1 MATQSNN
8 NDSITKQLAVLKQVC
23 NTLGAYIYTKDM
35 QGRYTYANQAV
46 LTLFNKSLEEVIG
59 FDDTKFFDLD
69 ISNQIRKNDKQVM
82 QTATVINTEEKNHI
96 KSSDES
102 RIYRTVKSPLFD
114 DDNRVCGI
122 CGISTDITIEKQL
135 RDLNL
140 EQKQLLDTVLNSIPA
155 YVYIKDEKR
164 RFLYANSKLSALFEL
179 PVTEIIGQLET
190 SILPQEVAAHFHES
204 DAKVFKTNRI
214 QRIEETITDNVG
226 NTSHYLSV
234 KTPITINNKCALIG
248 FSTDVTELYQ
258 LKEQFQQQ
266 ANTDYL
272 TNLYNRRYFIEQAE
286 REFTRSQRHAL
297 PLAVL
302 SIDIDHFKHLNDN
315 YGHPFGDKILIG
327 ISEQLLQGTRQ
338 EDVVARI
345 GGEEFAIMLPNTTQ
359 SKAVLLAER
368 IQQKLQHHDFSATT
382 DDLKV
387 TVSIG
392 ITVLSGTDSCFD
404 ELLLRVDEALYKAK
418 NKGRNQV
425 VYL

>member
-1 MATQSNN
+1 MPTQSNH
-8 NDSITKQLAVLKQVC
+8 NDSITKQLAILKQVC

-82 QTATVINTEEKNHI
+82 QTAAVINAEEKNYI
-96 KSSDES
+96 KYSDEP
-102 RIYRTVKSPLFD
+102 RIYSTVKSPLFD

-122 CGISTDITIEKQL
+122 CGISTDITIEKKL

-140 EQKQLLDTVLNSIPA
+140 EQKTLLDTVLNSIPA
-155 YVYIKDEKR
+155 YVYIKDEER
-164 RFLYANSKLSALFEL
+164 RFLYANAKLSTLFKL
-179 PVTEIIGQLET
+179 PVTDIIGQLET
-190 SILPQEVAAHFHES
+190 AILPPDIASHFHES
-204 DAKVFKTNRI
+204 DAEVFKTNSV
-214 QRIEETITDNVG
+214 QRIEETATDNVG
-226 NTSHYLSV
+226 STSHYLSV
-234 KTPITINNKCALIG
+234 KAPITINNKSALIG
-248 FSTDVTELYQ
+248 FSTDVTELYE
-258 LKEQFQQQ
+258 LKDRFQQQ

-286 REFTRSQRHAL
+286 REFTRSQRHDL
-297 PLAVL
+297 PLALL
-302 SIDIDHFKHLNDN
+302 SIDIDHFKRLNDN
-315 YGHPFGDKILIG
+315 YGHPFGDKILID
-327 ISEQLLQGTRQ
+327 ISELLLQGTRR

-359 SKAVLLAER
+359 EKGILLAER
-368 IQQKLQHHDFSATT
+368 IQKSLQNHNFSATS

-404 ELLLRVDEALYKAK
+404 ELLLRVDKALYKAK

-425 VYL
+425 MYL